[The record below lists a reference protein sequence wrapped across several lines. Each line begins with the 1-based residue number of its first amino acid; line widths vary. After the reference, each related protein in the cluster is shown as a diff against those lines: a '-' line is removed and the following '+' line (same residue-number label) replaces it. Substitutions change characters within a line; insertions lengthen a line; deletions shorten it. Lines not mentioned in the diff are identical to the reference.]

1 MKKLILIN
9 LIIMNTLLSAK
20 GILDYPLSDTTRDL
34 YETGQSSDVS
44 IYITWGEHQNLA
56 ISPNYF
62 ESLGLFSSVINTSR
76 YRSGYKLFKTDFD
89 ISFLTPSVE
98 FSENDLFSNFKMR
111 LNLTGLY
118 AFNIKSPLEAFK
130 FSVGPYL
137 KTDALIGYYKGI
149 DNIMAQTYFALNLGV
164 SANVKYQLLKTV
176 RFGLGYSTFV
186 FGIDY
191 GRDGYNKDFI
201 PEIKI
206 SNFGNFCDM
215 ELTIYSELDI
225 SRTESL
231 KLEYNHSVFSVFDE
245 NNRIISG
252 ENRFGL
258 SFVKKLVR

>member
-1 MKKLILIN
+1 MKKLIFLY
-9 LIIMNTLLSAK
+9 LIILNTLLSAR
-20 GILDYPLSDTTRDL
+20 GLLDYPLSDTSRDL
-34 YETGQSSDVS
+34 YDTGRSSDVS
-44 IYITWGEHQNLA
+44 MYITCGEHQNLA

-62 ESLGLFSSVINTSR
+62 ESLGLFSSVINAAKFS
-76 YRSGYKLFKTDFD
+76 SGYMLFKTDTD
-89 ISFLTPSVE
+89 ISLLKPSVE
-98 FSENDLFSNFKMR
+98 FSENDLFSNLKVR

-118 AFNIKSPLEAFK
+118 AFNIKSTLEAFK
-130 FSVGPYL
+130 LSVGPYL
-137 KTDALIGYYKGI
+137 KADALVGYYSGI
-149 DNIMAQTYFALNLGV
+149 DNIMAQTYFAFNLGV
-164 SANVKYQLLKTV
+164 SADANYHLLKTV
-176 RFGLGYSTFV
+176 RFGLGYSTFI
-186 FGIDY
+186 FGVDY

-206 SNFGNFCDM
+206 SNLGNFCDM

-245 NNRIISG
+245 NNKIISG